1 MALLNVTECAEAEA
15 QVAIHARGLSK
26 TFHARW
32 PAHRAAYVVA
42 LDDVS
47 LDVGWG
53 EILALVG
60 PNGAGKTTL
69 IKILSGI
76 LLPTSGTADVAGRS
90 IADDRG
96 VKSVV
101 GLVRGDDRGF
111 YPRLT
116 GRQNLDF
123 FGAIRGLSGA
133 ALARAVSSAIAEFEL
148 SEVAHR
154 SVQTYSSGG
163 RQRLSLAR
171 AILHQPQMLFLDE
184 PTRGLDPMLA
194 ESAEAWLVR
203 WVREVPGRCAVLVS
217 HDLEQV
223 SRLADRIG
231 ILVRGRIALNRAA
244 AELRLGTEAAT
255 AAALRRLFR
264 DALGRTS

>member
-1 MALLNVTECAEAEA
+1 MALA
-15 QVAIHARGLSK
+15 
-26 TFHARW
+26 
-32 PAHRAAYVVA
+32 
-42 LDDVS
+42 
-47 LDVGWG
+47 
-53 EILALVG
+53 G

-116 GRQNLDF
+116 GWQNLDF

-133 ALARAVSSAIAEFEL
+133 ALARAVSRAIGEFEL
-148 SEVAHR
+148 AHVAHR
-154 SVQTYSSGG
+154 SVQKYSSGE

-171 AILHQPQMLFLDE
+171 AILHEPQMLFLDE
-184 PTRGLDPMLA
+184 PTKGLDPVMA
-194 ESAEAWLVR
+194 EGAEAWLVR
-203 WVREVPGRCAVLVS
+203 WVREVPGRCAILVS

-223 SRLADRIG
+223 CRLADRIG
-231 ILVRGRIALNRAA
+231 ILVRGRVALNETAA
-244 AELRLGTEAAT
+244 ALQLGTEAAT
-255 AAALRRLFR
+255 ATALRRLFR
-264 DALGRTS
+264 DTMGRTS